1 MSSTF
6 EMLDALLCRRQSDF
20 AGEPLVAP
28 IKMHLAP
35 ELACDY
41 VFHNAR
47 AEPAVR
53 GRRDGR
59 PA

>member
-1 MSSTF
+1 M
-6 EMLDALLCRRQSDF
+6 MGLMQGQRNF

-28 IKMHLAP
+28 IKTHLPP
-35 ELACDY
+35 ELAFNY

-53 GRRDGR
+53 RRRDGR